1 MPLFN
6 SKVELNF
13 KQTKHI
19 VFAVTGAD
27 NADANSN
34 NIIFTFK
41 DTKYVCVITLSP
53 KHNQKLTKVLSKGFE
68 RSQYWNEYKTIKQEL
83 RIKIQQMSIIFC

>member
-1 MPLFN
+1 M
-6 SKVELNF
+6 
-13 KQTKHI
+13 
-19 VFAVTGAD
+19 TGAD

-68 RSQYWNEYKTIKQEL
+68 RS
-83 RIKIQQMSIIFC
+83 